1 MDVTVTDNTAAHR
14 FEAEIDGL
22 HAVAE
27 YRITGDTI
35 SFTHTEVPEQFR
47 GQGVGEA
54 LAEFGLNS
62 ARDRNLKVEPLCRFI
77 AAYIERNPNHQ
88 DLVRH

>member
-1 MDVTVTDNTAAHR
+1 MDVTVTDNPTAHR
-14 FEAEIDGL
+14 FETEIDGL
-22 HAVAE
+22 RAIAD
-27 YRITGDTI
+27 YRITGDTM

-54 LAEFGLNS
+54 LAEFALNS
-62 ARDRNLKVEPLCRFI
+62 ARERNLKVEPLCRFI
-77 AAYIERNPNHQ
+77 AAYIERNPQYQ